1 MMTLFRELDSG
12 LRVSDFESD
21 TTFENAAVGI
31 AYIALNGRW
40 LKVNPALARMMQ
52 YPADALADWSFLSVT
67 HPDDL
72 ETELEFA
79 KQLLRGEIEQYARE
93 KRYRRAD
100 GTYIW
105 ASLTAGLKR
114 DAEGR
119 PELFVAVIEDI
130 SDRKKAEAER
140 AFIIEEQAHRSRNM
154 LSVISALVSLLAP
167 VCGSAAE
174 LEQRLLNRLSAI
186 SLSNDE
192 LLSGAGAGDAASL
205 ERLVLSQARAF
216 LGRDIT
222 RIAVSGADLNINT
235 ACAQAFS
242 LALYELMS
250 NALKYGALRGPGG
263 RIEVAWTLSGAGD
276 DAQFRF
282 EWREISS
289 APCGSPGQSG
299 FGTKVLETMT
309 PLSVRG
315 HAERTFGPDGLVWT
329 LEAPLS
335 AVIVQS

>member
-1 MMTLFRELDSG
+1 MTFFRKLERGLRGLDS
-12 LRVSDFESD
+12 DHD
-21 TTFENAAVGI
+21 ATFENAAVGI
-31 AYIALNGRW
+31 AYIALDGRW
-40 LKVNPALARMMQ
+40 LSVNPALAKMMQ
-52 YPADALADWSFLSVT
+52 YSADALAEWSFLSVT
-67 HPDDL
+67 HPEDF

-79 KQLLRGEIEQYARE
+79 KQLLLGEIEQFARE

-105 ASLTAGLKR
+105 ANLTAGLKR
-114 DAEGR
+114 DEQGR
-119 PELFVAVIEDI
+119 PEMFIAVIEDI
-130 SDRKKAEAER
+130 SARKKAEAEK

-167 VCGSAAE
+167 TCNSVPE

-222 RIAVSGADLNINT
+222 RIAVSGTDLNINT

-242 LALYELMS
+242 LALCELMS
-250 NALKYGALRGPGG
+250 NALKYGALREPEG
-263 RIEVAWTLSGAGD
+263 RIEATWILSGAGD
-276 DAQFRF
+276 DMRFRF

-289 APCGSPGQSG
+289 VPCAAHGQSG
-299 FGTKVLETMT
+299 FGAKVLETMT

-315 HAERTFGPDGLVWT
+315 HAERIFGAQGLVWT

-335 AVIVQS
+335 AVIAPI

>member
-1 MMTLFRELDSG
+1 MTPLLHKMAHGSRGPDAEN
-12 LRVSDFESD
+12 D

-31 AYIALNGRW
+31 AYIALNGLW
-40 LKVNPALARMMQ
+40 LRVNPALSKMMK
-52 YPADALADWSFLSVT
+52 YPSDELAEWSFLSVT

-79 KQLLRGEIEQYARE
+79 KQLLLGEIEQYVRE
-93 KRYRRAD
+93 KRYRRGD

-105 ASLTAGLKR
+105 ARLTAGLKR
-114 DAEGR
+114 DEEGR
-119 PELFVAVIEDI
+119 PEFFVAVIEDI
-130 SDRKKAEAER
+130 SERKKAEAEK
-140 AFIIEEQAHRSRNM
+140 AYIIEEQAHRSRNM

-174 LEQRLLNRLSAI
+174 LEQRLLNRLGAI

-192 LLSGAGAGDAASL
+192 LLSGGSDTASL

-222 RIAVSGADLNINT
+222 RIAVYGDDLSIN
-235 ACAQAFS
+235 AGCAQALS

-250 NALKYGALRGPGG
+250 NALKYGALCQPDG
-263 RIEVAWTLSGAGD
+263 RIEAAWTISGAGD
-276 DAQFRF
+276 DMRFRF
-282 EWREISS
+282 EWREIST
-289 APCGSPGQSG
+289 APCVPPGRSG
-299 FGTKVLETMT
+299 FGMKVLESMT

-315 HAERTFGPDGLVWT
+315 HAERSFGAEGIVWT
-329 LEAPLS
+329 LDAPLS
-335 AVIVQS
+335 AVIAQS